1 MEAAHNYDPE
11 KKKKKEKQLKKNTHT
26 HKKRLLPAYLTIYW
40 RQLRF
45 RLRSPITTSKEKW
58 SFEKD
63 VPKPEIMGGNEH
75 AQTSWNIWSW
85 RKEHF
90 DLSFLFLS
98 ISLGVVI
105 FLLEHSVLCAW
116 KLQNSWS
123 RDLVHC
129 PAVLVEEQFWYTQNI
144 LTHPKRD
151 HEKNERCFKE
161 IVTSLRAFDSA
172 EFQNATQAKNYLH
185 TEKSSQESEFYTTT
199 CSAEIQLQCYHS
211 SSSLQPNY
219 TAFATVEQCSVLIL

>member
-1 MEAAHNYDPE
+1 MILKN
-11 KKKKKEKQLKKNTHT
+11 KKERKTIKKKNT
-26 HKKRLLPAYLTIYW
+26 KKKTFTCLLDNLLEAIEVQVKKSNYNK
-40 RQLRF
+40 QG
-45 RLRSPITTSKEKW
+45 KW

-63 VPKPEIMGGNEH
+63 VPKPAIMGGDEH
-75 AQTSWNIWSW
+75 AQTSRNIWSW
-85 RKEHF
+85 RKEYF

-123 RDLVHC
+123 RDPVPC
-129 PAVLVEEQFWYTQNI
+129 PAVLVDEQFWYTQNI

-161 IVTSLRAFDSA
+161 IVTSLRAFDLV

-185 TEKSSQESEFYTTT
+185 TEKSSQDSEFYTTT

-211 SSSLQPNY
+211 SSSSQPNC
-219 TAFATVEQCSVLIL
+219 TAFATVEQCSVLILYRKQSI